1 MEQNEKKELIDI
13 WRGINLL
20 GPDLD
25 EKNLELVI
33 RNYDLYKDEIILMAN
48 LRRISKYLKNSYTK
62 ITEFIN
68 ENREYEGKV
77 IELIENVKNNKN
89 VYRKDKIASLKDYA
103 EIFITAIR
111 YLEIEE
117 NRRENIIMYKC
128 QRDDGEER

>member
-25 EKNLELVI
+25 EKNLEVVI

>member
-25 EKNLELVI
+25 EKNLEVVI
-33 RNYDLYKDEIILMAN
+33 RNYNLYKDEIILMAN

>member
-25 EKNLELVI
+25 EKNLEVVI
-33 RNYDLYKDEIILMAN
+33 RNYNLYKDEIILMAN

-89 VYRKDKIASLKDYA
+89 VYRKDKITSLNDYA